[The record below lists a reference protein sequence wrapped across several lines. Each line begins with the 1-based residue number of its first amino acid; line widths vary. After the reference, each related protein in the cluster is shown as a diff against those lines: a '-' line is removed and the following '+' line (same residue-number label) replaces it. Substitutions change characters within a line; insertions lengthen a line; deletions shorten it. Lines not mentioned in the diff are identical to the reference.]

1 MNSKIL
7 VTIIMIVSAT
17 LGLYIGI
24 NQVSSQKEGTKDVFN
39 PNIETSG
46 DFSSGDIAPISG
58 DSGDI
63 QPSGEDIKSGDAIVY
78 RKQDYDLS
86 NTNNNKENNNYKDFV
101 FF

>member
-1 MNSKIL
+1 MTIYISYNQFYRGGIFLNSKIL

-46 DFSSGDIAPISG
+46 DFSSETSHL
-58 DSGDI
+58 SL
-63 QPSGEDIKSGDAIVY
+63 AIPVTY
-78 RKQDYDLS
+78 SQVVKI
-86 NTNNNKENNNYKDFV
+86 
-101 FF
+101 